1 MWTDIFI
8 RVHNIVC
15 SFFYLSENL
24 LQCPTLFITCPS
36 YTSAMNSV
44 QRNVVP

>member
-1 MWTDIFI
+1 MNGHIYPSP
-8 RVHNIVC
+8 NIVWC
-15 SFFYLSENL
+15 VFFLSVNL
-24 LQCPTLFITCPS
+24 LQGPTLFITCPS